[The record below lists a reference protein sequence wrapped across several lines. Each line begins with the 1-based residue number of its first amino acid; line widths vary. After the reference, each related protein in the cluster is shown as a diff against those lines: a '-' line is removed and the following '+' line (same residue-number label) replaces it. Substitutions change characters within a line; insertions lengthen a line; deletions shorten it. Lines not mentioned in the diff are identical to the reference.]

1 MRTDASSLG
10 PGAVFPPTM
19 FFVIAFGIGLG
30 LHDWRQVAILPAEWD
45 TWRRVA
51 AALLVAGGAVLF
63 AWGLLTLLRANT
75 GIMLERPASAL
86 VARGPYRWSR
96 NPQYVAFAAMYTG
109 LSLASNTV
117 WPLVLLPVVFVLL
130 VAAVV
135 TREERH
141 LREQFGAAYDDYCRR
156 VGRWL

>member
-1 MRTDASSLG
+1 ML
-10 PGAVFPPTM
+10 F
-19 FFVIAFGIGLG
+19 
-30 LHDWRQVAILPAEWD
+30 
-45 TWRRVA
+45 
-51 AALLVAGGAVLF
+51 AGGAAVF
-63 AWGLLTLLRANT
+63 AWGIITLLRANT

-109 LSLASNTV
+109 LSLASNTL
-117 WPLVLLPVVFVLL
+117 WPLLLLPVVFVLL
-130 VAAVV
+130 VVAVV
-135 TREERH
+135 AREERH

>member
-1 MRTDASSLG
+1 MRIDTSSLG
-10 PGAVFPPTM
+10 PGAAFPPTM

-30 LHDWRQVAILPAEWD
+30 LHDWRPVAFLPAEWD
-45 TWRRVA
+45 TWRRAA
-51 AALLVAGGAVLF
+51 AALLVAGGAAVF

-75 GIMLERPASAL
+75 GIMLERPARAL

-96 NPQYVAFAAMYTG
+96 NPQYVAFAAMYIG